1 MLSLFH
7 LDRRKSHPPGEL
19 VESDVAELRDAS
31 LAAVYYARR
40 RGRDFYDF
48 LRVGPDRVLFALLE
62 CVEGGKG
69 NPKIAPT
76 IRTAFRQVV
85 PQVFAKED
93 INLAEAMIELCLQLN
108 RTILE
113 TADKTLSCPAFVGCY
128 EETLSTLWYV
138 NAGHAAALV
147 RDPAG
152 VTELAATGLPLGLF
166 SHATCDATAW
176 VMQPGAALL
185 VVSRGILEA
194 KSRGTEFGLEAVKN
208 EFRQMA
214 ATNAGEIG
222 ASILARVREFTGAPP
237 NRGNI
242 TALALARSPCGS
254 G

>member
-1 MLSLFH
+1 MLASFH

-19 VESDVAELRDAS
+19 VESDVAQLRDAS

-48 LRVGPDRVLFALLE
+48 LRVGPNRVLFALLE
-62 CVEGGKG
+62 CIDAAKG
-69 NPKIAPT
+69 NQKIAPA
-76 IRTAFRQVV
+76 IRTTFRQVG

-93 INLAEAMIELCLQLN
+93 TNLAEAMIELCLQLN

-113 TADKTLSCPAFVGCY
+113 TSDKTLSCPAFAGCY

-166 SHATCDATAW
+166 SHATCDASAL

-185 VVSRGILEA
+185 VVPRGIVEA
-194 KSRGTEFGLEAVKN
+194 KSRGTAFGLEAVKN

-222 ASILARVREFTGAPP
+222 VSLLARVRAFVGAPP
-237 NRGNI
+237 NPGNI
-242 TALALARSPCGS
+242 TALALARST
-254 G
+254 